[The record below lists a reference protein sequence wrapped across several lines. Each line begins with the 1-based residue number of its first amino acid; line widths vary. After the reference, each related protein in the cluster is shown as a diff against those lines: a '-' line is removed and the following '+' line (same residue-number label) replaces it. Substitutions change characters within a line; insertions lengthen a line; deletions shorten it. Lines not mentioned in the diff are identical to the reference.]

1 MPVMTVLGQVE
12 DADLGIILP
21 HEHLLLDLRNQ
32 YTEPTDPEKQWN
44 GQQKISMSNLGLLR
58 RNPYALKENLIL
70 DELDVAVNEIM
81 FFKNAGGSTVVD
93 CTSIGI
99 GRDVAKLRDISCRTG
114 LNIVAGC
121 GYYTHD
127 THPMDMDQR
136 SVEDIA
142 DEIIRDLTT
151 GIGDTGI
158 CAGVIGEIGVS
169 NPIHPREEKNLVA
182 SAIASRQTNAPI
194 QVHTYMW
201 GRCGLDAVRILT
213 DNGADPSRIVIC
225 HSDVSLVM
233 DYITELLEMGVYV
246 EFDNFGKEFYI
257 SRADRGFAGG
267 SFAFDI
273 ERVTALKTLVNMGYT
288 NQLLITN
295 DICIKTM
302 LHAYGG
308 WGYDHVLTNIVPMMQ
323 DEDIPHVDIDQIL
336 RNNPREF
343 LTGISTSIVN
353 N

>member
-1 MPVMTVLGQVE
+1 MPAMTVLGPVA
-12 DADLGIILP
+12 DADLGLILP

-32 YTEPTDPEKQWN
+32 YTEPTDPEKSRI
-44 GQQKISMSNLGLLR
+44 GREKISMSYLGLLR
-58 RNPYALKENLIL
+58 RNPYALKENLLL
-70 DELDVAVNEIM
+70 DDVDIAVDEIM
-81 FFKNAGGSTVVD
+81 YFKNAGGSTVVD

-99 GRDVAKLRDISCRTG
+99 HRDPVKLREVAKRTG
-114 LNIVAGC
+114 LNIIAGC
-121 GYYTHD
+121 GYYTQD
-127 THPMDMDQR
+127 THPSDMEER

-142 DEIIRDLTT
+142 DEMIRDLTE

-169 NPIHPREEKNLVA
+169 NPVHPREVKNLA
-182 SAIASRQTNAPI
+182 ATAIASRQTNAPV

-201 GRCGLDAVRILT
+201 GRIGLEAVRILT
-213 DNGADPSRIVIC
+213 ENGADPGRIVIC
-225 HSDVSLVM
+225 HTDVSLDM
-233 DYITELLEMGVYV
+233 EYIIELLKMGVYI

-257 SRADRGFAGG
+257 ARVDRGFAGG

-273 ERVTALKTLVNMGYT
+273 ERVKALKTLINMGYT
-288 NQLLITN
+288 NQLLLTN

-323 DEDIPHVDIDQIL
+323 DEDIPHADIDQML
-336 RNNPREF
+336 RENPQEW
-343 LTGISTSIVN
+343 LAKGKYEV
-353 N
+353 